1 MLLRQALLSD
11 CAYLPSTWPVLET
24 AVMANRFAGIIA
36 GLEWSLHEFP
46 AD

>member
-1 MLLRQALLSD
+1 MLLRQALLSNW
-11 CAYLPSTWPVLET
+11 AYLPSTWPELET
-24 AVMANRFAGIIA
+24 AAMVNRFAVIIA